1 MLIGETQCYSCF
13 VLRDADVLPL
23 SSSIRT
29 KDFLY
34 IVLELVENGSL
45 AAAIK
50 RFGYFDEQLTAVYI
64 AQVLRG
70 LAYLVSSPGRVWN
83 SSAATVLTPV
93 AHPDVSTLAARQR
106 RHSPR

>member
-1 MLIGETQCYSCF
+1 M
-13 VLRDADVLPL
+13 LPL

-70 LAYLVSSPGRVWN
+70 LAYLVSSPGHVWD
-83 SSAATVLTPV
+83 SYAAAVFTPV
-93 AHPDVSTLAARQR
+93 APHPDVSHSRSTTTASFTEVRQPQSLR
-106 RHSPR
+106 VLLG